1 MLRKLLRYPRIVGIK
16 GSIVAI
22 SAKLKGKMTT
32 YEMSK
37 TQIKYPFCLR
47 LPSSDISTYRQIFMK
62 KGYEFQVSQVP
73 KVIIDAGA
81 NIGLASIY
89 FSNKYPDAK
98 IISIEAEKSNFDLLE
113 QNVNRYSNITP
124 VFAALWGEDK
134 EINLIDPGSGKW
146 GFRTQAKNL
155 ADHDDSNVCHHI
167 QGITISTLMK
177 QYNLNHVDILKVDIE
192 GAEREVFK
200 NADAWIDKVDVCI
213 VELHDRF
220 KPGCRESF
228 YQATRDFENEWK
240 QGENIYKTRKRGCIS
255 LKEQ

>member
-22 SAKLKGKMTT
+22 AAKLKGKMTA
-32 YEMSK
+32 YKMNK
-37 TQIKYPFCLR
+37 TQIKYPFYLR
-47 LPSSDISTYRQIFMK
+47 LPSSDISTYRQIFIK
-62 KGYEFQVSQVP
+62 KGYEFPVSQAP

-89 FSNKYPDAK
+89 FSNKYPDAR
-98 IISIEAEKSNFDLLE
+98 IISIEAEKSNFELLL
-113 QNVNRYSNITP
+113 QNVVHYNNITP

-146 GFRTQAKNL
+146 GFRTQNKNL
-155 ADHDDSNVCHHI
+155 PNHNDSNICHPI
-167 QGITISTLMK
+167 QGITINTLMK
-177 QYNLNHVDILKVDIE
+177 QYNLNHIDILKVDIE
-192 GAEREVFK
+192 GAEREVFE
-200 NADAWIDKVDVCI
+200 NADSWIDNVDVCI

-228 YQATRDFENEWK
+228 YQATQDFENEWK
-240 QGENIYKTRKRGCIS
+240 RGENIYKARKRGCIP
-255 LKEQ
+255 LKIQ